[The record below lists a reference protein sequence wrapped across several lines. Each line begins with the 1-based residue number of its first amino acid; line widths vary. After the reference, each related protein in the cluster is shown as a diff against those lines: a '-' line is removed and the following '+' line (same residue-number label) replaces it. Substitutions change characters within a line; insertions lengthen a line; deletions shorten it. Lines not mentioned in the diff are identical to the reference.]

1 MDLGTLTNDDLA
13 DHIKSVFDELHA
25 RADALPA
32 GTYKWMAKD
41 RLDKAHAQFNRL
53 KRMTSDE
60 GLIQPLSGGGPK
72 P

>member
-1 MDLGTLTNDDLA
+1 MDFSTLDNDALA
-13 DHIKSVFDELHA
+13 DVVKDLFDELHS

-60 GLIQPLSGGGPK
+60 GLIQPMSGGEPK
-72 P
+72 